1 MTDFVWL
8 SGKPDI
14 AQLEPQFIIQVGTVF
29 YLTKAVWEYDSS
41 KAITPD
47 QIEGCAQ
54 ITQEFEGLGPA
65 DLVARQ
71 RQQGAG
77 GGGDPNQTGAS

>member
-14 AQLEPQFIIQVGTVF
+14 AQLEPQFIVKVGSIY

-41 KAITPD
+41 KAVTPD

-54 ITQEFEGLGPA
+54 ITQEFNNLSP

-71 RQQGAG
+71 RQPGAG